1 MKLKMLVSLSGPAI
15 CLSPGDEHDFE
26 QDEATS
32 LVEAGYAVPAVANK
46 FERAIARKPA
56 EQRSA

>member
-15 CLSPGDEHDFE
+15 CLSPGDEHDFS
-26 QDEATS
+26 QDEAAA
-32 LVEAGYAVPAVANK
+32 LIEAGYAVPVVPDK
-46 FERAIARKPA
+46 IERAIARKPA